1 MKISKSFKTYIHT
14 LIAIFLIMG
23 KVAAV
28 TDLNKNVVIYDNPKP
43 IENIKFK
50 DFNLQDVDLSENKG
64 KIMILNFWATWCAP
78 CKKEMPSLSRLAK
91 DMPELK
97 IFAINMEKPNQTK
110 AKKFLD
116 DLNIDNLDIYFDPK
130 FNLAKKFKMRGLP
143 TTILIDKNGNEFAR
157 IIGEID
163 FDTKDFKKIIRKN
176 S

>member
-14 LIAIFLIMG
+14 LIVIFFIG
-23 KVAAV
+23 NVKAV
-28 TDLNKNVVIYDNPKP
+28 TNLNKNIIFHDNPKP
-43 IENIKFK
+43 IENLKFK

-110 AKKFLD
+110 AKKF
-116 DLNIDNLDIYFDPK
+116 
-130 FNLAKKFKMRGLP
+130 KMRGLP

-163 FDTKDFKKIIRKN
+163 FDTKDFKKIIKKN

>member
-1 MKISKSFKTYIHT
+1 MKISKSFKLYIHT
-14 LIAIFLIMG
+14 LLAIFFIMSNLG
-23 KVAAV
+23 A
-28 TDLNKNVVIYDNPKP
+28 TTNLNKNIIIHDSPRP

-110 AKKFLD
+110 AKKFFD

-130 FNLAKKFKMRGLP
+130 FDLAKKFKMRGLP

-163 FDTKDFKKIIRKN
+163 FDTKDFKKIIRKY

>member
-1 MKISKSFKTYIHT
+1 
-14 LIAIFLIMG
+14 
-23 KVAAV
+23 
-28 TDLNKNVVIYDNPKP
+28 
-43 IENIKFK
+43 
-50 DFNLQDVDLSENKG
+50 
-64 KIMILNFWATWCAP
+64 MILNFWATWCAP

-130 FNLAKKFKMRGLP
+130 FDLAKKFKMRGLP

-163 FDTKDFKKIIRKN
+163 FDTKDFKKIIKKN

>member
-1 MKISKSFKTYIHT
+1 MEVLMIAGLGNPGDEYSHTRHNAGLDFVNFQFSKYSLVPKKEKLILGSYAIKEFDDFK
-14 LIAIFLIMG
+14 LIFLKPSTFMNESG
-23 KVAAV
+23 KC
-28 TDLNKNVVIYDNPKP
+28 I
-43 IENIKFK
+43 
-50 DFNLQDVDLSENKG
+50 S
-64 KIMILNFWATWCAP
+64 
-78 CKKEMPSLSRLAK
+78 
-91 DMPELK
+91 
-97 IFAINMEKPNQTK
+97 K
-110 AKKFLD
+110 AKKFFD

>member
-1 MKISKSFKTYIHT
+1 MKFINLNYLVIIIYLISSSFSYSIDRPDIKNLIIHKSK
-14 LIAIFLIMG
+14 
-23 KVAAV
+23 K
-28 TDLNKNVVIYDNPKP
+28 K
-43 IENIKFK
+43 IENLEFL
-50 DFNLQDVDLSENKG
+50 NSEGQKTSIINYSRNPI
-64 KIMILNFWATWCAP
+64 IMNFWATWCAP

-97 IFAINMEKPNQTK
+97 IFAINMEKPNQIK
-110 AKKFLD
+110 AKKFFD

-163 FDTKDFKKIIRKN
+163 FDTKDFKKIIKKN

>member
-1 MKISKSFKTYIHT
+1 MGIANIIPGVSGGTIALITNIYEDLIFSLKSFNYRALK
-14 LIAIFLIMG
+14 LL
-23 KVAAV
+23 
-28 TDLNKNVVIYDNPKP
+28 LNL
-43 IENIKFK
+43 KFK

-110 AKKFLD
+110 AKKFFD

-130 FNLAKKFKMRGLP
+130 FNLAKKFKMRGLQ
-143 TTILIDKNGNEFAR
+143 TKILIDKNCNEFAR

>member
-14 LIAIFLIMG
+14 LIVIFFIG
-23 KVAAV
+23 NVKAVAN
-28 TDLNKNVVIYDNPKP
+28 LNKNIIFYDNPKP
-43 IENIKFK
+43 IENLKFK

-110 AKKFLD
+110 AKKFFD

-130 FNLAKKFKMRGLP
+130 FDLAKKLKMRGLP

-157 IIGEID
+157 VIGEID
-163 FDTKDFKKIIRKN
+163 FDTKDFKKIIKKN